1 MKFRTGRDTLLRP
14 LRVVTGV
21 VERRPTLP
29 ILSNLLLEADA
40 KGLTVRGTDL
50 EVEVVARLEEGIE
63 VEQPGATTVPAH
75 KLADIWQS
83 LPESASIGVALEGD
97 RAVVRSGR
105 SRFSLATI
113 PTSDF
118 PEGATLLGGVEEEPS
133 GAAQDADAADA
144 KEAGSAAEEAGSI
157 NIVLRHADLRRLL
170 DRTKFAM
177 ANGDV
182 RYFLN
187 GMLLELTAKD
197 LRAVATD
204 GHRMALFTLDGAGAE
219 GVNRQRLIVPR
230 KSVQD
235 LERLIAD
242 SDADVGL
249 TLGRNT
255 LQVAQ
260 GAYTLTTKLVD
271 GQFPEVDRLV
281 PRNTDHSITGHRQ
294 TLREALHRVAILSNE
309 KSQDVRLEMDG
320 EQLTIR
326 ANNPEQEEA
335 EEIVAVDYD
344 GSAMEIGFNVRY
356 IQDVLNALETDS
368 IKVSMPKENNIAVI
382 EGVGAEDSL
391 YLVMPLRR

>member
-1 MKFRTGRDTLLRP
+1 MKFRTSRDTLLRP

-21 VERRPTLP
+21 VERRQTLP
-29 ILSNLLLEADA
+29 VLSNLLLKVDTD
-40 KGLTVRGTDL
+40 GLTLRGTDL
-50 EVEVVARLEEGIE
+50 EVEVTARLQDGIE
-63 VEQPGATTVPAH
+63 VEQPGETTVAAH

-83 LPESASIGVALEGD
+83 LPESASIGIALEDD

-105 SRFSLATI
+105 SRFALATL
-113 PTSDF
+113 PVSDF
-118 PEGATLLGGVEEEPS
+118 PAGSTLLDNLPEEQAPDSASTPDGVS
-133 GAAQDADAADA
+133 
-144 KEAGSAAEEAGSI
+144 
-157 NIVLRHADLRRLL
+157 IVLAHADLQRLF

-204 GHRMALFTLDGAGAE
+204 GHRMALSTLDGAGVE
-219 GVNRQRLIVPR
+219 GVNRLRVIVPR

-242 SDADVGL
+242 SDANVEL
-249 TLGRNT
+249 TLSENT
-255 LQVAQ
+255 LRVTQ
-260 GAYTLTTKLVD
+260 GQYTLTTKLVD
-271 GQFPEVDRLV
+271 GQFPEVDRLI
-281 PRNTDHSITGHRQ
+281 PRNVDHSITGPRE
-294 TLREALHRVAILSNE
+294 TLRQALHRVAILSNE
-309 KSQDVRLEMDG
+309 KSQDIRLQMDG
-320 EQLTIR
+320 ETMTVR
-326 ANNPEQEEA
+326 ANNTEQEEA
-335 EEIVAVDYD
+335 EETVAVDYD

-356 IQDVLNALETDS
+356 LQDVLNALETES

-382 EGVGAEDSL
+382 EGVGVEDSV